1 MTIHYLPYCNLSQTH
16 YVTLKKPPF
25 FHHFNFKSLRKRYGL
40 SLSHYIFHVLS
51 FIFLNLLVGVMIC
64 DICSFGYG
72 LGSCLLCLGV
82 LVLVDLV
89 SRMLN
94 MVVIMF

>member
-1 MTIHYLPYCNLSQTH
+1 
-16 YVTLKKPPF
+16 
-25 FHHFNFKSLRKRYGL
+25 
-40 SLSHYIFHVLS
+40 
-51 FIFLNLLVGVMIC
+51 MIC